1 MNKQISFIL
10 LFYLLISF
18 SLLAQNDTSKKI
30 TSYSEIQDTME
41 LKPMYGLFGGY
52 SMNFHNTD
60 FRNLPGVPSCC
71 PKFSYGQGSGYYFG
85 GLIDYPL
92 NYEMLVSAR
101 LFLNHYNGKLTT
113 YEETPILLDGKEA
126 TGEFEHFVD
135 ANFTQVGVEPMFI
148 YKPIDNFYAIGGF
161 SLGFLTQADYYQ
173 IEKITKPS
181 DRGTF
186 LDGRSYRNQNQGS
199 ILEHSNK
206 FQIGIKIGAGYRL
219 PFDKKQ
225 TLFAVPEIIYAYFP
239 TNLIQERGWKIH
251 QLSVGLSIKYRVP
264 PPPPPPPAPPL
275 PPPDPEIPLITKVP
289 FLAADIDAIEI
300 DTNNRESRNFTI
312 KVEDF
317 VSYNM
322 RPLLTYVFFDENS
335 AEIPPRYVM
344 FDSKVAENFS
354 TDQLGNLNA
363 LETYYYIL
371 NIIGKRLRDIPTAT
385 IKLVGTNADV
395 GAEKNNKQLSENRAK
410 AVANY
415 LINTWQI
422 DPNRITIIARNLPKD
437 NSKVDDPLGMQE
449 NRRVEIIPDD
459 VSIIE
464 PVFTVDTMRVLSTA
478 EIRFI
483 PKVISEAGVAK
494 YSFVLK
500 QKDNELLKIEDSG
513 KLPNN
518 FSWKISSKNFPKNE
532 ADFAYSL
539 TVMDS
544 VGQTL
549 SSSIKR
555 IPITRK
561 SIDMKRRTGQS
572 DKEFE
577 YYSLILF
584 DYGKSELG
592 TEHRKV
598 VDFIKQRISPESK
611 IFIYGYTDSIGD
623 EEVNKKI
630 SDKRA
635 VAVLK
640 RLNINSQVIVEGKGE
655 SELLYDNNTPEGRFY
670 CRTVTINI
678 ETPIKPY

>member
-1 MNKQISFIL
+1 MNKKLWIIL
-10 LFYLLISF
+10 FCLIFVSKVY
-18 SLLAQNDTSKKI
+18 AQNNVSEPPKTS
-30 TSYSEIQDTME
+30 SPALDTME
-41 LKPMYGLFGGY
+41 LKPMYGVFGGY
-52 SMNFHNTD
+52 SINFHKTD

-85 GLIDYPL
+85 GSIDYPI
-92 NYEMLVSAR
+92 NYDMLVSAR
-101 LFLNHYNGKLTT
+101 LYFNHINGKLTT
-113 YEETPILLDGKEA
+113 YEETPILLDGKES
-126 TGEFEHFVD
+126 TGEFEHFLD
-135 ANFTQVGVEPMFI
+135 ANFTHIGLEPLFI
-148 YKPIDNFYAIGGF
+148 YKPMDNFYAIGGF
-161 SLGFLTQADYYQ
+161 SIGFLTQADYYQ
-173 IEKITKPS
+173 IEKITKPN

-199 ILEHSNK
+199 ILENSNK
-206 FQIGIKIGAGYRL
+206 FQFGIKIGAGYRL

-225 TLFAVPEIIYAYFP
+225 TLFATPEICYSYFP
-239 TNLIQERGWKIH
+239 TNLIQERDWKIH
-251 QLSVGLSIKYRVP
+251 QLSVGLSVKYRVP

-300 DTNNRESRNFTI
+300 DTNNKESRNFTI

-322 RPLLTYVFFDENS
+322 RPLLAYVFFEENS
-335 AEIPPRYVM
+335 AEIPSRYVL

-354 TDQLGNLNA
+354 TDQLSNLNA
-363 LETYYYIL
+363 LDTYYYVL
-371 NIIGKRLRDIPTAT
+371 NIIGRRLRDIPTANIT
-385 IKLVGTNADV
+385 LVGTNSDV
-395 GAEKNNKQLSENRAK
+395 GPEKNNKVLSENRAK
-410 AVANY
+410 AVADY
-415 LINTWQI
+415 LIKTWQI
-422 DPNRITIIARNLPKD
+422 DPNRIKITARNLPKD
-437 NSKVDDPLGMQE
+437 HSKVDDPLGMQE
-449 NRRVEIIPDD
+449 NRRVEILPDD
-459 VSIIE
+459 ISIIE

-483 PKVISEAGVAK
+483 PKVISEAGISK
-494 YSFVLK
+494 YAFVLK
-500 QKDNELLKIEDSG
+500 QQDNELIKIEDSG

-518 FSWKISSKNFPKNE
+518 FSWKITSKNFPKNE
-532 ADFAYSL
+532 SDFAYSL
-539 TVMDS
+539 TVTDS

-549 SSSIKR
+549 LSPLKR

-584 DYGKSELG
+584 DYAKSDLG

-611 IFIYGYTDSIGD
+611 VFIYGFTDSIG
-623 EEVNKKI
+623 EEEINKKI

-640 RLNINSQVIVEGKGE
+640 RLNIDTNVVVEGKGE

-678 ETPIKPY
+678 ETPVKPY